1 MNKYLTYYKKIFN
14 NNFQIIH
21 KTLSKDNKNYFHLS
35 YNVQMVNK
43 DILNYTIIPIL
54 NDLINANEFDLFN
67 SSLLEIEE
75 FNKYDIKEIESKIYS
90 GNLLIYSFKLDKM
103 YALNLAYF
111 NIRTPSVDSN
121 DIVYSGTKDNL
132 IESLDINLSLIYRRI
147 KSNDLINE
155 IVTVG
160 NLTKTRIS
168 ILYLKNKIDKKILNS
183 LVNKLII

>member
-1 MNKYLTYYKKIFN
+1 MNKYLNYYKKLFN

-21 KTLSKDNKNYFHLS
+21 KILSKDNKDYFYLS

-54 NDLINANEFDLFN
+54 NDLINSNEFDLLN

-103 YALNLAYF
+103 YSLNLAYF
-111 NIRTPSVDSN
+111 NIRTPSLDSN

-132 IESLDINLSLIYRRI
+132 IESLDINLSFIGGNKYGKPFPQEHLQEVSRRRCRRVRLQPG
-147 KSNDLINE
+147 D
-155 IVTVG
+155 
-160 NLTKTRIS
+160 
-168 ILYLKNKIDKKILNS
+168 
-183 LVNKLII
+183 